1 MTVSKMIRS
10 GTGGL
15 LGGIQIIHARDDADL
30 NQRRKCENEE
40 ELVESR
46 NIKSTGLGD
55 WLVFGGVGE
64 FEGKDSLGSLLVK
77 MLSQRLVIWI

>member
-10 GTGGL
+10 GTRGL
-15 LGGIQIIHARDDADL
+15 LGGIQIIHARDDVDL

>member
-15 LGGIQIIHARDDADL
+15 LGGIQIIHTRDDVDL

-46 NIKSTGLGD
+46 NIKSTGRGD

-64 FEGKDSLGSLLVK
+64 FEEKDSLGSLLVK